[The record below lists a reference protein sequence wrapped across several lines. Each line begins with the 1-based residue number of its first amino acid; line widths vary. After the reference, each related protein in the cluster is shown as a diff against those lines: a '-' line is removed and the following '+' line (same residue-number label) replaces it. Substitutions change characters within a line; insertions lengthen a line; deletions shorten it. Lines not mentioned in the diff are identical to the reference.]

1 MSEESSSPEEISVPE
16 ETRSPEETSSGPPRS
31 FYIIGIAALIWNLIG
46 VMTYVM
52 QVTMSE
58 AAIAALPEGQQAF
71 IQNSPVWV
79 TAAYAIATNAGALG
93 CVLLLV
99 RQSWAYLV
107 LVVSFAGIVI
117 QNLYGYVM
125 GGAVGVYGAA
135 GVGLSVAVMAIG
147 AFLIWYAK
155 GATDKGWLK

>member
-1 MSEESSSPEEISVPE
+1 MSDETGSPEDSS
-16 ETRSPEETSSGPPRS
+16 RGAATSSEPPRS

-52 QVTMSE
+52 QVTMND
-58 AAIAALPEGQQAF
+58 AAMAALPEDQQAF
-71 IQNSPVWV
+71 IQNSPIWV
-79 TAAYAIATNAGALG
+79 TAAYAIAVNAGAMG
-93 CVLLLV
+93 CILLLV

-135 GVGLSVAVMAIG
+135 GIGLSITVILIG
-147 AFLIWYAK
+147 AYLIAYSK
-155 GATDKGWLK
+155 GAMNKGWLK

>member
-1 MSEESSSPEEISVPE
+1 MSEE
-16 ETRSPEETSSGPPRS
+16 TGTKPPRS

-52 QVTMSE
+52 QVTMND
-58 AAIAALPEGQQAF
+58 AAMAALPDDQQAF

-79 TAAYAIATNAGALG
+79 TAAYAIAVNAGALG

-107 LVVSFAGIVI
+107 LIVSFAGIVI
-117 QNLYGYVM
+117 QNLYGYFM
-125 GGAVGVYGAA
+125 GGAIGVYGAA
-135 GVGLSVAVMAIG
+135 GVGLSVVVIVIG
-147 AFLIWYAK
+147 AFLITYTK

>member
-1 MSEESSSPEEISVPE
+1 MSEESNSPEEISSSEV
-16 ETRSPEETSSGPPRS
+16 TSSGPPRS

-46 VMTYVM
+46 VMAYVM
-52 QVTMSE
+52 QVTMSD
-58 AAIAALPEGQQAF
+58 AAMAALPEEQQAF

-99 RQSWAYLV
+99 RQSWAFLV
-107 LVVSFAGIVI
+107 LVVSFAGIVV
-117 QNLYGYVM
+117 QNLYGYIM
-125 GGAVGVYGAA
+125 GGAVDVYGAA
-135 GVGLSVAVMAIG
+135 GVGLSVAVMVIG

-155 GATDKGWLK
+155 MAESKGWIS

>member
-107 LVVSFAGIVI
+107 LVVSFAGILI
-117 QNLYGYVM
+117 QNLYGYFM
-125 GGAVGVYGAA
+125 GGAVEVYGAA

>member
-1 MSEESSSPEEISVPE
+1 MSEESRNPEEVSVPE
-16 ETRSPEETSSGPPRS
+16 ETSTPEQASGSPPRS

-46 VMTYVM
+46 VMTYIM
-52 QVTMSE
+52 QVTMSD
-58 AAIAALPEGQQAF
+58 AAMAALPEEQQAF

-107 LVVSFAGIVI
+107 LVVSFAGIVV
-117 QNLYGYVM
+117 QNLYGYFM
-125 GGAVGVYGAA
+125 GGAVDVYGAT

-155 GATDKGWLK
+155 DATDKGWLK

>member
-16 ETRSPEETSSGPPRS
+16 ETSTPEETSSGPPRS

-58 AAIAALPEGQQAF
+58 AAIAALPEGQQVF

-107 LVVSFAGIVI
+107 LVVSFAGILV
-117 QNLYGYVM
+117 QNLYGYFM
-125 GGAVGVYGAA
+125 GGAVEVYGAA

>member
-1 MSEESSSPEEISVPE
+1 MSEE
-16 ETRSPEETSSGPPRS
+16 TGNKPPRS
-31 FYIIGIAALIWNLIG
+31 FYIIGIAALVWNLIG
-46 VMTYVM
+46 VTTYIM
-52 QVTMSE
+52 QVTMTD
-58 AAIAALPEGQQAF
+58 AAMAALPAEQQAF

-107 LVVSFAGIVI
+107 LVVSFAGILI
-117 QNLYGYVM
+117 QNLYGYFM
-125 GGAVGVYGAA
+125 GGAVDVYGAA
-135 GVGLSVAVMAIG
+135 GVGVSVAVIAIG

-155 GATDKGWLK
+155 DATDKGWLK

>member
-1 MSEESSSPEEISVPE
+1 MSDETGIPEESSSGAA
-16 ETRSPEETSSGPPRS
+16 TSSEPPRS

-52 QVTMSE
+52 QVTMND
-58 AAIAALPEGQQAF
+58 AAMAALPEDQQAF
-71 IQNSPVWV
+71 IQNSPIWV
-79 TAAYAIATNAGALG
+79 TAAYAIAVNAGAMG
-93 CVLLLV
+93 CILLLV

-117 QNLYGYVM
+117 QNLYGYIM

-135 GVGLSVAVMAIG
+135 GLGLSITVILIG
-147 AFLIWYAK
+147 AYLIAYSK
-155 GATDKGWLK
+155 GAMNKGWLK

>member
-1 MSEESSSPEEISVPE
+1 MSDETGSPEESSSGAA
-16 ETRSPEETSSGPPRS
+16 TSSEPPRS

-52 QVTMSE
+52 QVTMND
-58 AAIAALPEGQQAF
+58 AAMAALPEDQQAF
-71 IQNSPVWV
+71 IQNSPIWV
-79 TAAYAIATNAGALG
+79 TAAYAIAVNAGALG
-93 CVLLLV
+93 CILLLV

-117 QNLYGYVM
+117 QNLYGYIM

-135 GVGLSVAVMAIG
+135 GVGLSITVILIG
-147 AFLIWYAK
+147 VYLIAYSK
-155 GATDKGWLK
+155 GAMNKGWLK

>member
-1 MSEESSSPEEISVPE
+1 MSDETGSPEESSSGAA
-16 ETRSPEETSSGPPRS
+16 TSSEPPRS

-52 QVTMSE
+52 QVTMND
-58 AAIAALPEGQQAF
+58 AAMAALPEDQQAF
-71 IQNSPVWV
+71 IQNSPIWV
-79 TAAYAIATNAGALG
+79 TAAYAIAVNAGALG
-93 CVLLLV
+93 CILLLV

-135 GVGLSVAVMAIG
+135 GVGLSITVILIG
-147 AFLIWYAK
+147 AYLIAYSK
-155 GATDKGWLK
+155 GAMNKGWLK

>member
-1 MSEESSSPEEISVPE
+1 MSDETGSPEESSGGAA
-16 ETRSPEETSSGPPRS
+16 TSSEPPRS

-52 QVTMSE
+52 QVTMND
-58 AAIAALPEGQQAF
+58 AAMAALPEDQQAF
-71 IQNSPVWV
+71 IQNSPIWV
-79 TAAYAIATNAGALG
+79 TAAFAIAVNAGALG
-93 CVLLLV
+93 CILLLV

-117 QNLYGYVM
+117 QNLYGYIM

-135 GVGLSVAVMAIG
+135 GVGLSITVILIG
-147 AFLIWYAK
+147 AYLIAYSK
-155 GATDKGWLK
+155 GAMNKGWLK

>member
-1 MSEESSSPEEISVPE
+1 MSEESNSSDEISSSEVA
-16 ETRSPEETSSGPPRS
+16 SSGPPRS

-52 QVTMSE
+52 QVTMSD
-58 AAIAALPEGQQAF
+58 AAMAALPAEQQAF

-79 TAAYAIATNAGALG
+79 TAAYAIAVNAGALG

-99 RQSWAYLV
+99 RQSWAFLV

-117 QNLYGYVM
+117 QNLYGYFM
-125 GGAVGVYGAA
+125 GGAVDVYGAA

-155 GATDKGWLK
+155 DATDKGWLK